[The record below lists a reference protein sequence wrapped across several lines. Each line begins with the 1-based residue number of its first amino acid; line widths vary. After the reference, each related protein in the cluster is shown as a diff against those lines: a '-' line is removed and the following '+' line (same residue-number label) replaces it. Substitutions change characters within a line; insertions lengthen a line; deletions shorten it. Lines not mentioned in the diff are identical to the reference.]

1 MLLWFGNPEQ
11 ASYYFLHTKFD
22 HSPYSREGELTMTKK
37 FVFTLLV
44 LLGLTLSLSA
54 CRMSASK
61 VPAVTATTAEDF
73 PFPVVTTQPDV
84 VKDIQ
89 TQTAVATGVPTIGEA
104 TATVDNQVGGGVP
117 SEKTIVETATAT
129 VEVVE
134 PTSEP
139 VSIPTVTRPSSYTLQ
154 KGEWPICIA
163 RRFDVNL
170 GAMFQ
175 ANGLNMNSRPATGTT
190 LVIPAGNWNSGS
202 RALKNHPTTYT
213 VQAGDT
219 IYTVAC
225 AFGDVD
231 PSGIIA
237 ANGLSSPYS
246 LSAGQTLQIP

>member
-1 MLLWFGNPEQ
+1 
-11 ASYYFLHTKFD
+11 
-22 HSPYSREGELTMTKK
+22 MTKK

-61 VPAVTATTAEDF
+61 APAVTVTAAEDF

-89 TQTAVATGVPTIGEA
+89 TQTAVATEAPTVVEEA
-104 TATVDNQVGGGVP
+104 TATVDSQVGGGVP
-117 SEKTIVETATAT
+117 SEKTIEETATAT

-139 VSIPTVTRPSSYTLQ
+139 ISIPTVTRPSSYTLQ

-170 GAMFQ
+170 GALFQ
-175 ANGLNMNSRPATGTT
+175 ANGLNMNSRPGTGTT
-190 LVIPAGNWNSGS
+190 LVIPAGTWNSGS
-202 RALKNHPTTYT
+202 RSLKNHPTSYT
-213 VQAGDT
+213 VQPGDT

-246 LSAGQTLQIP
+246 LTAGQTLQIP